1 MCGKKCIILKCLFF
15 IPINAT
21 QEKRDNENGAIKDF
35 LHFKS
40 ENNERTMSDGYIL
53 VIEER
58 MAIRTKTFSFPEKRS
73 RNN

>member
-1 MCGKKCIILKCLFF
+1 MRTVQLK
-15 IPINAT
+15 I
-21 QEKRDNENGAIKDF
+21 F

-58 MAIRTKTFSFPEKRS
+58 IAIRTKTFSFPEKRS